1 MRVAIVTAS
10 FPPDV
15 NGIAHQTWETAR
27 QLALSGHEPLVVAPA
42 RPSAGCPGE
51 TPDPFDGCRAP
62 VVRLPTLPLPGHP
75 ARRPPLP
82 GGRLARALAAHGP
95 HVVHLAAAGR
105 LGARGLAAAVRLGVP
120 AVAVHLA
127 GAPGRGALRPAAAR
141 RRAHALHRA
150 ADRTLAPSAEA
161 VRALADHGV
170 PGAHLWPPGVD
181 TERFHPDRRDLELRH
196 ALAPGG
202 ELLVG
207 YAGRLVP
214 AKRLDL
220 LAPVCALPGVR
231 LVVAGDGPSAA
242 ALRTALPGA
251 RFLGCRRGGDLARIL
266 ASLDVFVHPGRGETF
281 CHTVHEALAS
291 GVPVVAPAAGSPLD
305 LVRHARTGLLVRPDD
320 ALALVEAVLTLQTRR
335 RQRADYGIAARAS
348 VLTRSWPVAVG
359 ELLGHYGEVVVRG
372 PRVRAGG

>member
-1 MRVAIVTAS
+1 
-10 FPPDV
+10 
-15 NGIAHQTWETAR
+15 
-27 QLALSGHEPLVVAPA
+27 
-42 RPSAGCPGE
+42 RP
-51 TPDPFDGCRAP
+51 RAQ
-62 VVRLPTLPLPGHP
+62 
-75 ARRPPLP
+75 
-82 GGRLARALAAHGP
+82 
-95 HVVHLAAAGR
+95 
-105 LGARGLAAAVRLGVP
+105 
-120 AVAVHLA
+120 
-127 GAPGRGALRPAAAR
+127 
-141 RRAHALHRA
+141 HRA
-150 ADRTLAPSAEA
+150 AARTLAPSTEA

-170 PGAHLWPPGVD
+170 PGALLWPPGVD

-231 LVVAGDGPSAA
+231 LVLAGDGPSAA

-266 ASLDVFVHPGRGETF
+266 ASLDVFVHPGRRESF
-281 CHTVHEALAS
+281 CHTVQEALAS
-291 GVPVVAPAAGSPLD
+291 GVPVVAPAVGGPAD

-320 ALALVEAVLTLQTRR
+320 ARALAEAVVTLQTRR
-335 RQRADYGIAARAS
+335 RQRADYGLAARAAA
-348 VLTRSWPVAVG
+348 LTRTWAVAVD